1 MASLFS
7 TGGLAR
13 ASARRPWRVIGL
25 WIAFLVV
32 AAMLAPTLSDA
43 LTGEFKLT
51 DSPESVRGDEIL
63 EERLRG
69 PRPMTETIIVRSD
82 SYTVDDAEFRATVD
96 GVMAE
101 LKGLPEIV
109 KSATS
114 YYTTYN
120 PARVSEDRQTMMIP
134 VTLVGEYD
142 DVTDH
147 AEEYLAA
154 LDRAANDSAIEVL
167 SVGDSTMNDELNTI
181 AEEDLAKGEG
191 IGVLVALVILVVVF
205 GALVAAG
212 LPLVLG
218 IVSVFIAI
226 GLAAV
231 VGRFMEL
238 SFFVQNMITMIGLAV
253 GVDYALFVVERY
265 REERRRGLNRYD
277 AIEIAGGTASKAVL
291 FSGGTVVFALMGMFL
306 VPNNIFQSLGIGA
319 VLVVVVA
326 IFATLTLIPAML
338 GLLGD
343 KVDWP
348 RRRRQATGDGR
359 QKSVLGTGHSALG
372 TRGFWARVARIVI
385 ARPVVSLVASV
396 TLLVVMALPYLD
408 VTEGSLGVS
417 GLPDGTK
424 SGAAYE
430 ILVEDFAAGTV
441 SPVEI
446 VVDGNA
452 ADPTVQAGIQNL
464 TQALAANGRFGP
476 TTVSANDAGDVTLV
490 AVPMTLAPDSPEA
503 YALIEHLRDATVPA
517 AFEGV
522 PAEVLVTGMTAMT
535 TDSTNSVEHAMPI
548 VFAFVLGLSFLL
560 LLVAF
565 RSIVVPAK
573 AIMMNLLSVGAAYGL
588 IVAVFQK
595 GWGAD
600 LLGFQTVPAIESWL
614 PLFLFCVLF
623 GLSMDYHVFLLSRI
637 KEHYDLSKNNT
648 ESVAVG
654 LQSTARIITG
664 AAAIMLAVFGG
675 FAAGRLVFMQQMGF
689 GLAIAVLIDATIV
702 RSVLVPAAMTLLGD
716 RNWYLPRWLSWL
728 PNLHIEGAPAAAP
741 VSTSGDD

>member
-1 MASLFS
+1 MASLLT

-25 WIAFLVV
+25 WIGFLVV
-32 AAMLAPTLSDA
+32 AAMLAPMLSDA

-82 SYTVDDAEFRATVD
+82 SYTVDDTAFRATVD

-101 LKGLPEIV
+101 LQDIPEIV

-120 PARVSEDRQTMMIP
+120 PARVSDDRQTMMIP

-154 LDRAANDSAIEVL
+154 LERAANTSAIEVL
-167 SVGDSTMNDELNTI
+167 SVGDSTMNDEMNTI

-212 LPLVLG
+212 LPLALA

-265 REERRRGLNRYD
+265 REERRRGLGRYD
-277 AIEIAGGTASKAVL
+277 AIEMAGGTASKAVL

-306 VPNNIFQSLGIGA
+306 VPSNIFQSLGVGA

-343 KVDWP
+343 RIDWP
-348 RRRRQATGDGR
+348 RRRGGRRKAEGGVAPALSTQHPSLRLGQA
-359 QKSVLGTGHSALG
+359 SALA
-372 TRGFWARVARIVI
+372 TRGFWARVARVVM

-408 VTEGSLGVS
+408 ITEGSLGVS
-417 GLPDGTK
+417 GLPDEAK
-424 SGAAYE
+424 SAAAYE
-430 ILVEDFAAGTV
+430 ILTRDFAAGTV
-441 SPVEI
+441 SPVEF

-452 ADPTVQAGIQNL
+452 ADPAVQAGIQKL
-464 TQALAANGRFGP
+464 AQALAA
-476 TTVSANDAGDVTLV
+476 
-490 AVPMTLAPDSPEA
+490 
-503 YALIEHLRDATVPA
+503 
-517 AFEGV
+517 
-522 PAEVLVTGMTAMT
+522 
-535 TDSTNSVEHAMPI
+535 SV
-548 VFAFVLGLSFLL
+548 
-560 LLVAF
+560 
-565 RSIVVPAK
+565 R
-573 AIMMNLLSVGAAYGL
+573 
-588 IVAVFQK
+588 
-595 GWGAD
+595 
-600 LLGFQTVPAIESWL
+600 
-614 PLFLFCVLF
+614 
-623 GLSMDYHVFLLSRI
+623 R
-637 KEHYDLSKNNT
+637 
-648 ESVAVG
+648 
-654 LQSTARIITG
+654 R
-664 AAAIMLAVFGG
+664 
-675 FAAGRLVFMQQMGF
+675 
-689 GLAIAVLIDATIV
+689 
-702 RSVLVPAAMTLLGD
+702 
-716 RNWYLPRWLSWL
+716 
-728 PNLHIEGAPAAAP
+728 
-741 VSTSGDD
+741 

>member
-1 MASLFS
+1 MASLIS

-69 PRPMTETIIVRSD
+69 PRPMTETIIVRSQ

-101 LKGLPEIV
+101 LKDMPEIV

-120 PARVSEDRQTMMIP
+120 PARVSADRRAMVIP

-154 LDRAANDSAIEVL
+154 LERAAKNSAIEIL

-265 REERRRGLNRYD
+265 REERRRGLGRYD

-291 FSGGTVVFALMGMFL
+291 FSGGTVIFALMGMFL
-306 VPNNIFQSLGIGA
+306 VPSNIFQSLGVGA
-319 VLVVVVA
+319 VLVVLVA
-326 IFATLTLIPAML
+326 LAATMTLIPALL

-343 KVDWP
+343 KIDWP
-348 RRRRQATGDGR
+348 RRRRKAEGGR
-359 QKSVLGTGHSALG
+359 RQDNALG
-372 TRGFWARVARIVI
+372 TRGFWAYVARMVM
-385 ARPVVSLVASV
+385 ARPVVSLVLSA

-408 VTEGSLGVS
+408 ITEGSLGVS
-417 GLPDGTK
+417 GLPDEAK
-424 SGAAYE
+424 SAAAYE

-441 SPVEI
+441 SPVEF
-446 VVDGNA
+446 VVDGDA
-452 ADPTVQAGIQNL
+452 ADPAVQAGIQKL
-464 TQALAANGRFGP
+464 TQALAADGRFGP
-476 TTVSANDAGDVTLV
+476 TTETTNDAGNVTLV

-503 YALIEHLRDATVPA
+503 YALIAHLRDVTVPA

-522 PAEVLVTGMTAMT
+522 PTAVLVAGMTAMIADANT
-535 TDSTNSVEHAMPI
+535 SVENAMPI

-565 RSIVVPAK
+565 RSIVIPVK
-573 AIMMNLLSVGAAYGL
+573 AIVMNLLSVGAAYGL

-664 AAAIMLAVFGG
+664 AAAIMIAVFGG
-675 FAAGRLVFMQQMGF
+675 FAAGRLTFMQQMGF

-702 RSVLVPAAMTLLGD
+702 RSVLVPSAMTLLGD
-716 RNWYLPRWLSWL
+716 RNWYLPRWLAWL
-728 PNLHIEGAPAAAP
+728 PNLHIEGAAAP